1 MWLRIATGTY
11 ILQCNRA
18 SYNQFESDATCNLCG
33 KSDET
38 LTHFLLE
45 CETLQSC
52 RQPIITEIELACN
65 SLCTTLGTSTL
76 GVELVKLIIDTS
88 SVLNVYPEVEIS
100 FLQEIQF
107 HGARLCYSLHCQR
120 FKLLGLVPKCKRKNK
135 RRIGSIHGSSYVCYQ
150 EFLVPLLQE
159 EVRLRRRNLQYTV
172 TVTDH
177 F

>member
-1 MWLRIATGTY
+1 MNCSTMIPGRCHPLMINLSGNAHEASRIPVRLRIATGTY

-65 SLCTTLGTSTL
+65 SLCATLGTSTL
-76 GVELVKLIIDTS
+76 GVELVKLIPVLCSTYTLKLKFHLYKKYSFTVHVCVTLYTANDLS
-88 SVLNVYPEVEIS
+88 YWDLFLNVRGKK
-100 FLQEIQF
+100 QT
-107 HGARLCYSLHCQR
+107 
-120 FKLLGLVPKCKRKNK
+120 KN
-135 RRIGSIHGSSYVCYQ
+135 R
-150 EFLVPLLQE
+150 
-159 EVRLRRRNLQYTV
+159 
-172 TVTDH
+172 
-177 F
+177 

>member
-1 MWLRIATGTY
+1 MIPGRCHPLMINLSGNAHEASRIPVRLRIATGTY

-65 SLCTTLGTSTL
+65 SLCATLGTSTL
-76 GVELVKLIIDTS
+76 GVVLKCEIGLISRNRLDFAKS
-88 SVLNVYPEVEIS
+88 SLLNSVI
-100 FLQEIQF
+100 
-107 HGARLCYSLHCQR
+107 
-120 FKLLGLVPKCKRKNK
+120 VP
-135 RRIGSIHGSSYVCYQ
+135 
-150 EFLVPLLQE
+150 
-159 EVRLRRRNLQYTV
+159 
-172 TVTDH
+172 
-177 F
+177 